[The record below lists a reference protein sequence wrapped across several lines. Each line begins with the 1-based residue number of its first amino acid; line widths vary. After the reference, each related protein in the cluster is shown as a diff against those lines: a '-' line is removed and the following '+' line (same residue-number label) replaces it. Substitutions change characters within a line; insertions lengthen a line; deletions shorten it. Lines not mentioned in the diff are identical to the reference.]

1 MGPQVQ
7 GVGNRSKCVYL
18 LYHSGAELGPLG
30 KPEWINDPA
39 YNTAIASQARLME
52 IFCEIEKCLADKTKF
67 EAVNILRKFEI
78 PCAPIFNMKDLAYDR
93 DLRESGMVVEVPHK
107 QRGTYLTVGS
117 PMKFS
122 TFKPE
127 ITASPLL
134 GEHTNEVLAQLGYS
148 AEQIAK
154 FHETKVAGTL
164 PPEPREHGWHDT
176 IHAAAAILK

>member
-39 YNTAIASQARLME
+39 YNTAIARQAHLME
-52 IFCEIEKCLADKTKF
+52 IFC

-78 PCAPIFNMKDLAYDR
+78 PCAPVFNMKDLAYDR

-107 QRGTYLTVGS
+107 QRRTYLTVGS
-117 PMKFS
+117 PMKCS
-122 TFKPE
+122 AFKPE

-154 FHETKVAGTL
+154 FHETKVVGTL